1 MSTPGNTDDASAKLL
16 QNLTLSTSV
25 LSSLGEDHDQRTID
39 LNTRSLTD
47 FIDAEKKI
55 FQPPTES
62 DMIKSLV
69 MSVHE
74 NSMEKSSLFRS
85 LIEHTEPTVNAQ
97 QLTEHFSSSA
107 LSSKP
112 STNKQI
118 DEHLL
123 RPFSECVEQ
132 YYRIL
137 YRVCECTEE
146 LKQELRQVKSERD
159 QMSEDLI
166 NAENAY
172 TDVKKR
178 NEKLK
183 LIINEHKTV
192 RRHFKPIEFRFTC
205 VFRIPKH

>member
-1 MSTPGNTDDASAKLL
+1 MSTTLNIDDESIKSPEKLL
-16 QNLTLSTSV
+16 SISTSYH
-25 LSSLGEDHDQRTID
+25 EDNEQRMKD

-47 FIDAEKKI
+47 FINAEKTI
-55 FQPPTES
+55 FQPTTEA
-62 DMIKSLV
+62 DMIKSLI
-69 MSVHE
+69 MSYHE
-74 NSMEKSSLFRS
+74 NLMEKSSLFRS

-97 QLTEHFSSSA
+97 ELTKHFS
-107 LSSKP
+107 LPEQEQKISKT
-112 STNKQI
+112 SQI

-132 YYRIL
+132 YYRTL
-137 YRVCECTEE
+137 HRVCECAEE

-192 RRHFKPIEFRFTC
+192 C
-205 VFRIPKH
+205 RIKNLKK